1 MTALVR
7 RGLHGLRYTLF
18 AASSL
23 LVAAYAFAFL
33 RMRPFDPHDP
43 FMVKFAVSGID
54 VPMHFFGAG
63 LALLLVP
70 LQASDRIRRRW
81 PALHRTGGWLYAG
94 GVLVGGLGGFSLA
107 FDAHGGWAAGAGF
120 LLLSVLWLAVT
131 ANGIR
136 LAVVRDFDRHRRWMC
151 HSLAMTF
158 AAVTLRAILFV
169 GTGPLGLPFDGV
181 YIFSAWASWSLNIAV
196 CAWWLSRGR
205 RTAVAR
211 LRHPGG
217 SRGSNTATAVSASP
231 DDPAPR
237 AAPARRWASPRF
249 RA

>member
-1 MTALVR
+1 MASIVR
-7 RGLHGLRYTLF
+7 HGLHGLRYTLF

-33 RMRPFDPHDP
+33 RMRPFNPHDP

-70 LQASDRIRRRW
+70 LQAGGWIRCRL
-81 PALHRTGGWLYAG
+81 PAVHRTAGWLYAG
-94 GVLVGGLGGFSLA
+94 GVLIGGLGGLSLA
-107 FDAHGGWAAGAGF
+107 FDAHGGWASGAGF
-120 LLLSVLWLAVT
+120 ALLSVLWLAIT

-136 LAVVRDFDRHRRWMC
+136 LAVAGDFVGHRRWMS

-158 AAVTLRAILFV
+158 SAVTLRVILFV
-169 GTGPLGLPFDGV
+169 GTGPLALPFDTV
-181 YIFSAWASWSLNIAV
+181 YIFSAWASWSLNMAL
-196 CAWWLSRGR
+196 CELWLRWPQWRAHRRSPARESARAPGR
-205 RTAVAR
+205 TVAI
-211 LRHPGG
+211 
-217 SRGSNTATAVSASP
+217 ST
-231 DDPAPR
+231 PAL
-237 AAPARRWASPRF
+237 APAEPATRSGSQRS